1 MHILD
6 QGHALVATSA
16 EGLLSQASQGQ
27 KFDVIPLLDEVPA
40 DGIMFA
46 RVRNQPE
53 TLVVFRTPD
62 ERTRNPE
69 RLNLDRRQLDV
80 CPFLEYEHRLRLL
93 NFQNNNISRIQHLE
107 NLPNLI
113 FLDMYNN
120 KLSTLEGPVSCA
132 RGLRV
137 LMAGKNRLTAIS
149 NLGNLKKLDVLDLH
163 SNEIKVLCIV
173 ETAALDPSSHPKRE
187 YVHAPTPI

>member
-1 MHILD
+1 M
-6 QGHALVATSA
+6 
-16 EGLLSQASQGQ
+16 
-27 KFDVIPLLDEVPA
+27 
-40 DGIMFA
+40 
-46 RVRNQPE
+46 RNQPE
-53 TLVVFRTPD
+53 TLVVFRTPE

-69 RLNLDRRQLDV
+69 RLNLDRRQLEV

-93 NFQNNNISRIQHLE
+93 NYQNNNITRIQHLE

-137 LMAGKNRLTAIS
+137 LMAGKNRLTNIT
-149 NLGNLKKLDVLDLH
+149 NLSNLKKLDVLDLH
-163 SNEIKVLCIV
+163 SNEIKRVAGMDALIDLRVLNLAGTIA
-173 ETAALDPSSHPKRE
+173 TLLSIPNLLL
-187 YVHAPTPI
+187 TQ